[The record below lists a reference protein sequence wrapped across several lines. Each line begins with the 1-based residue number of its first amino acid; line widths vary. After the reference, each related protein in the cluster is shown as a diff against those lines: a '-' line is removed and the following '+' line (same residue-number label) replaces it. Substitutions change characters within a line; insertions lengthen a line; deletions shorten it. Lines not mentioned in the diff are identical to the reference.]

1 MTIRRL
7 ELSDMDAAAFVHRIA
22 LLHAVPIFE
31 GLHTPEEDRWY
42 FREKVF
48 PVCEVFGAFDDSTL
62 VGIIAFRR
70 DWIDQLYVLP
80 GLQRRGVGTAL
91 LDVARSTYSSLHAW
105 TFQRNAV
112 ARSFYESR
120 KFLKI
125 RETDGSD
132 NAEKEPDILYFW
144 ARGS

>member
-42 FREKVF
+42 FRERVF

-80 GLQRRGVGTAL
+80 GYNVAVLGQRSWTWPAVPTL
-91 LDVARSTYSSLHAW
+91 LCTHGP
-105 TFQRNAV
+105 F
-112 ARSFYESR
+112 
-120 KFLKI
+120 
-125 RETDGSD
+125 RETLWLEASMSL
-132 NAEKEPDILYFW
+132 E
-144 ARGS
+144 SS